1 MSAAEPAIPNH
12 QTLNGLDGAA
22 VIDITKRGAKR
33 AARTARGRWQAMTH
47 HQPHGT
53 DQPERTLAEQ
63 FADEVVEAAFN
74 AMSPPRTLTDPD
86 TEAAYLMTLRLVEQV
101 LQGAEQKDIV
111 SQQQHAKLADLL
123 EGMKAVPGL
132 L

>member
-22 VIDITKRGAKR
+22 VIDISTRGARR
-33 AARTARGRWQAMTH
+33 AARTARGRWQAMNH
-47 HQPHGT
+47 HQPHGI

-63 FADEVVEAAFN
+63 FADELEATFN
-74 AMSPPRTLTDPD
+74 SMSPHRTLTDPD
-86 TEAAYLMTLRLVEQV
+86 AEAVFVQTLRLVQRALE
-101 LQGAEQKDIV
+101 GATANDIITEP
-111 SQQQHAKLADLL
+111 QRIELAGLL
-123 EGMKAVPGL
+123 DGMKAVPGL